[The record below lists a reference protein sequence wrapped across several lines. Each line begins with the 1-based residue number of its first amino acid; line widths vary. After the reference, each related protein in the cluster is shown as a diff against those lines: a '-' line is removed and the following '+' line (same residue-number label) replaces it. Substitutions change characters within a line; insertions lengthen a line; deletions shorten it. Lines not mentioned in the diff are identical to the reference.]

1 MHYVYGGL
9 IGLGIGLVLHTY
21 IVSRANSIK
30 THITNE
36 FNKLRSELGVT
47 IAGNSGTAKK
57 Q

>member
-9 IGLGIGLVLHTY
+9 VGLAIGLVLHTY